1 MILLN
6 DVVEDSWWS
15 NEFEKYFMLYFHLG
29 DL

>member
-6 DVVEDSWWS
+6 DVEDSWWS
-15 NEFEKYFMLYFHLG
+15 NEFKKYFMLYLHLG